1 MQLHS
6 SLRTLDIKQ
15 SNKMNVLQYIRQHK
29 ESTKPE
35 IAKQL
40 GYSAPTVSKLVD
52 ELVEINYVKITGT
65 GTSTD
70 QGGKRPKLF
79 AFNPMGGSI
88 VALHV
93 GVQTIEAGLL
103 NLEGEVLFHRSE
115 KIKSKDTSDK
125 IVEAIEKHIEML
137 MEKSEQIGLRTLG
150 IGIGCP
156 GLVEFATGTILK
168 SYKIHVLENVQLGT
182 LIRQKFDCPIWID
195 NECNNL
201 ALAEKW
207 FGDGGDHETA
217 INLLTEAG
225 IGAGI
230 IIDHQL
236 IRGADNS
243 FGEVGHTVIDMHG
256 PECDCGNHG
265 CWELFASTEAVIKRL
280 ESTREQSD
288 YLCKA
293 GAHKEVQ
300 MELIAEAI
308 QAGDDWASQIAIK
321 ELGEFLAIGI
331 VNLVNIF
338 NPNSINIHGEMKMLG
353 QPLLEEVKIR
363 VRQKALPAPAKRVRI
378 DFSKLGD
385 HAHVIGAGALCVKE
399 LFESPDELFRRSSN
413 M

>member
-6 SLRTLDIKQ
+6 SLKTLDIKQ

-35 IAKQL
+35 IAKKL

-52 ELVEINYVKITGT
+52 ELVEISYVKINGR

-93 GVQTIEAGLL
+93 GVKTIEAALL
-103 NLEGEVLFHRSE
+103 NLEGQVLFHISE
-115 KIKSKDTSDK
+115 KLKKKNGSDK
-125 IVEAIEKHIEML
+125 IVEMIENCIEIL
-137 MEKSEQIGLRTLG
+137 FKKSNEMSLRTLG

-168 SYKIHVLENVQLGT
+168 SYNINVLENVQLGK
-182 LIRQKFDCPIWID
+182 LLKQKFNCPIWID

-207 FGDGGDHETA
+207 FGDGGAHGTA

-236 IRGADNS
+236 IRGEDNS
-243 FGEVGHTVIDMHG
+243 FGEVGHSVIDING
-256 PECDCGNHG
+256 PVCHCGNQG
-265 CWELFASTEAVIKRL
+265 CWEIFASTKALLSRL
-280 ESTREQSD
+280 EETRGQSD
-288 YLCKA
+288 YLRNHL
-293 GAHKEVQ
+293 G
-300 MELIAEAI
+300 MEEEINLMIISEAI
-308 QAGDDWASQIAIK
+308 QHGDPWVKQIAIE
-321 ELGEFLAIGI
+321 ELGKYLAIGI
-331 VNLVNIF
+331 VNIVNML
-338 NPNSINIHGEMKMLG
+338 NPNSIIIHGEMKILG
-353 QPLLEEVKIR
+353 SLLLEEISKWV
-363 VRQKALPAPAKRVRI
+363 QKLALPVPSSRVRI
-378 DFSKLGD
+378 KFSKLGD
-385 HAHVIGAGALCVKE
+385 NAHVIGAAALCIKE
-399 LFESPDELFRRSSN
+399 LFESPDELFRR

>member
-35 IAKQL
+35 IAKEL

-52 ELVEINYVKITGT
+52 ELVEISYVKINGR

-93 GVQTIEAGLL
+93 GVKTIEVALL
-103 NLEGEVLFHRSE
+103 NLEGEVLFHISE
-115 KIKSKDTSDK
+115 KIKTKDSSDK
-125 IVEAIEKHIEML
+125 IIEIIENYIEML
-137 MEKSEQIGLRTLG
+137 MNKSAERGLRTLA

-168 SYKIHVLENVQLGT
+168 SYNINALENVQLGT
-182 LIRQKFDCPIWID
+182 RLRQRFDCPVWID

-207 FGDGGDHETA
+207 FGEGGAHGTA

-225 IGAGI
+225 IGSGI

-236 IRGADNS
+236 IRGEDNS
-243 FGEVGHTVIDMHG
+243 FGEVGHTVIDING
-256 PECDCGNHG
+256 PVCYCGNQG
-265 CWELFASTEAVIKRL
+265 CWEIFASTEALLKRM
-280 ESTREQSD
+280 ERTKEQSD
-288 YLCKA
+288 YLRNTIGIEA
-293 GAHKEVQ
+293 
-300 MELIAEAI
+300 ELNLTIISEAI
-308 QAGDDWASQIAIK
+308 QQGDPWVKQIAIA
-321 ELGEFLAIGI
+321 ELGKYLAIGI
-331 VNLVNIF
+331 VNMVNIF
-338 NPNSINIHGEMKMLG
+338 NPNSIIIHGEMKILG
-353 QPLLEEVKIR
+353 SSLLEEITKWV
-363 VRQKALPAPAKRVRI
+363 QKMALPVPSSRVQI
-378 DFSKLGD
+378 KFSKLGD
-385 HAHVIGAGALCVKE
+385 NAHIIGAGALCIKE
-399 LFESPDELFRRSSN
+399 LFESPDELFRRT
-413 M
+413 

>member
-6 SLRTLDIKQ
+6 SLKTLDIKQ

-52 ELVEINYVKITGT
+52 ELVEISYVKINGR

-93 GVQTIEAGLL
+93 GVKTIEAALL
-103 NLEGEVLFHRSE
+103 NLEGNVLFHISE
-115 KIKSKDTSDK
+115 KLKKKDGSDK
-125 IVEAIEKHIEML
+125 IVEMIENCIDILMNKSAEMR
-137 MEKSEQIGLRTLG
+137 LRTLG

-168 SYKIHVLENVQLGT
+168 SYNINVLENVQLGKQ
-182 LIRQKFDCPIWID
+182 LKQRFDCPIWID

-207 FGDGGDHETA
+207 FGGGGAHGTA

-236 IRGADNS
+236 IRGEDNS
-243 FGEVGHTVIDMHG
+243 FGEVGHSVIDING
-256 PECDCGNHG
+256 PICHCGNQG
-265 CWELFASTEAVIKRL
+265 CWEIFASTEALLNRL
-280 ESTREQSD
+280 EETRGQSD
-288 YLCKA
+288 YLRNHL
-293 GAHKEVQ
+293 G
-300 MELIAEAI
+300 MEAEINLTIISEAI
-308 QAGDDWASQIAIK
+308 QHGDPWVKQIAIE
-321 ELGEFLAIGI
+321 ELGKYLAIGI
-331 VNLVNIF
+331 ANIVNML
-338 NPNSINIHGEMKMLG
+338 NPSSIIIHGEMKILG
-353 QPLLEEVKIR
+353 SLLLEEITKWV
-363 VRQKALPAPAKRVRI
+363 QKAALPVPASRVQI
-378 DFSKLGD
+378 KFSKLGD
-385 HAHVIGAGALCVKE
+385 NAHIIGAGALCIKE
-399 LFESPDELFRRSSN
+399 LFESPDELFRKT
-413 M
+413 